1 MTVFP
6 KIDLIDRFRAAA
18 RQVLRAPVGWWL
30 RIRERTT
37 APRFEHEL
45 AACAIFR
52 EEAPFLS
59 EWLTFHRAVGATHF
73 YLYNNGS
80 TDNFQ
85 SVLEPWCEN
94 GLVTLKDWPGKQRQL
109 AAYEDCLETARASCE
124 WVAFIDVDEFLFSP
138 RALDIRPI
146 LRKYRDLPGLVVW
159 QAFFGS
165 GGHTRRPTTPVT
177 LTYRQRAP
185 LTRRTVKTIANPRFV
200 YKVGIHEFKF
210 WGAEPR
216 DTARR
221 PIVANAGPVF
231 DRLRINHYWS
241 RSLEDLNT
249 KIARGAAHTDAD
261 RLPSWHYAFEQSL
274 NAETDETILPIARA
288 VPEIAAAAG

>member
-1 MTVFP
+1 MGP
-6 KIDLIDRFRAAA
+6 IGHFRAAA
-18 RQVLRAPVGWWL
+18 RQVIRAPAGLFL
-30 RIRERTT
+30 RIRER
-37 APRFEHEL
+37 AIIRHWQHEL
-45 AACAIFR
+45 AVCAIFR

-59 EWLTFHRAVGATHF
+59 EWLAFHRAVGVTHF
-73 YLYNNGS
+73 YLYNNES
-80 TDNFQ
+80 TDNFE
-85 SVLEPWCEN
+85 SVLDPWCKS
-94 GLVTLKDWPGKQRQL
+94 GLVTLKDWPGKRRQL
-109 AAYEDCLETARASCE
+109 AAYEDCLETARANCE

-138 RALDIRPI
+138 RMLDIRPI
-146 LRKYRDLPGLVVW
+146 LRKYRDLPGLFVW

-210 WGAEPR
+210 WGAEAR

-221 PIVANAGPVF
+221 SIMANGSPVF
-231 DRLRINHYWS
+231 DLLRINHYWS

-249 KIARGAAHTDAD
+249 KIARGAAHTNAE
-261 RLPSWHYAFEQSL
+261 RIPSWHYAFEQSL
-274 NAETDETILPIARA
+274 NMETDEAILPIARA
-288 VPEIAAAAG
+288 VPEIAAAA